1 MHQIAKYISKA
12 EADDGDGKY
21 IQHIEYATAIRTKQ
35 FGNTCC
41 MLIYVVNDIV
51 AHELFK
57 QLTHGLKQRI

>member
-12 EADDGDGKY
+12 KADDGDGKC
-21 IQHIEYATAIRTKQ
+21 IQHVEYAAAIRIKQ
-35 FGNTCC
+35 FSNACG
-41 MLIYVVNDIV
+41 MLIYAVNDIV